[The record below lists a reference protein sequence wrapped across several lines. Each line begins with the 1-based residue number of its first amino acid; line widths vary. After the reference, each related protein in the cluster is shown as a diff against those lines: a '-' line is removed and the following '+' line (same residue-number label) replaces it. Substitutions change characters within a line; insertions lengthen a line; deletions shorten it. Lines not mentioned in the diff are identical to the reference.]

1 VTALIFDMD
10 GVLADTEPLHVRG
23 WDKAITRLLRESGR
37 DSEDLRALSLEERLK
52 LTGMPG
58 LVIAREMVRLLDL
71 GVNPETLLDLK
82 RNAYHEILDQGIAAF
97 PGLLEELDTWT
108 DVPRALATSAGHDE
122 AFQLLVRLGLAAH
135 FHPIITVEDVENPK
149 PAPDCYLLAAKLM
162 GRRPEDC
169 VVIEDS
175 HHGIKAG
182 LASGAMVLA
191 VSPVSLPTALAGVRA
206 TFPSTL
212 EALRWLRA

>member
-1 VTALIFDMD
+1 
-10 GVLADTEPLHVRG
+10 
-23 WDKAITRLLRESGR
+23 
-37 DSEDLRALSLEERLK
+37 
-52 LTGMPG
+52 
-58 LVIAREMVRLLDL
+58 
-71 GVNPETLLDLK
+71 
-82 RNAYHEILDQGIAAF
+82 
-97 PGLLEELDTWT
+97 
-108 DVPRALATSAGHDE
+108 VPRALATSAGHDE

-135 FHPIITVEDVENPK
+135 FHRSSLLKTWRTRK

-162 GRRPEDC
+162 GRRPR
-169 VVIEDS
+169 IAWSSQDS